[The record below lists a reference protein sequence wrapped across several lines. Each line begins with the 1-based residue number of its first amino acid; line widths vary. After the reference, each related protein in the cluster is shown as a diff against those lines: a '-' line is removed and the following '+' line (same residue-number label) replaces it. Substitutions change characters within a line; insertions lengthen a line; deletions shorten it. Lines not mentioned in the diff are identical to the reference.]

1 MAPPLRSNAVADPT
15 GRTVVLDAVG
25 WRHIRENHPEMA
37 GHRAV
42 ILATV
47 RRPDH
52 RRPDPHPGRER
63 YYRRDVGPSRWC
75 LVVVDFTQQPARVV
89 TAFATRRD
97 PEGWRRP

>member
-1 MAPPLRSNAVADPT
+1 MDPPLRSNAVTDPT
-15 GRTVVLDAVG
+15 GRAVVLDAAG

-37 GHRAV
+37 DHRAAV
-42 ILATV
+42 LATV

-52 RRPDPHPGRER
+52 RRPDPRPGRER
-63 YYRRDVGPSRWC
+63 YYRRGIGPSRWC
-75 LVVVDFTQQPARVV
+75 LVVVDFTRQPARVV